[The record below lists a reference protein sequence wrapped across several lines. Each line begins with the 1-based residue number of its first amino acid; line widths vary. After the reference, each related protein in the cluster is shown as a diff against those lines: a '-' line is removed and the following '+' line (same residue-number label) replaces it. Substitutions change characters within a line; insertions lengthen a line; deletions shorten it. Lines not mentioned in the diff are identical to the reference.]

1 MNDDDYYQV
10 HSSRFGWFVWE
21 ACSFG
26 WSVGRSEGRVG
37 WLVGSDQTFRKI
49 KWKLKLVWETS
60 FLEISA
66 EIKLY
71 SRTFPGT
78 NSCVSN
84 GGYLRM
90 FCVQAVNKF

>member
-37 WLVGSDQTFRKI
+37 WLVGCLLACLVGWSRQTMVTYGHGEQTA
-49 KWKLKLVWETS
+49 LC
-60 FLEISA
+60 FLA
-66 EIKLY
+66 TPY
-71 SRTFPGT
+71 
-78 NSCVSN
+78 
-84 GGYLRM
+84 
-90 FCVQAVNKF
+90 A